1 MTKETLERAKIL
13 DGDVAAINKMLD
25 VLGKPILR
33 ISSGLT
39 GVEFK
44 LNELDATTHDELL
57 ATMKDVLTKRK
68 STMINE
74 LEEL

>member
-1 MTKETLERAKIL
+1 MTKEILERAKTL

-25 VLGKPILR
+25 VLGKPVLR

-39 GVEFK
+39 GFEFK

-68 STMINE
+68 KSMIDE
-74 LEEL
+74 LEGL